1 MTVQLAVWL
10 ARLQLNG
17 SSVRKPRAI
26 GDLMER
32 HWGDHVPL
40 EA

>member
-26 GDLMER
+26 GDLTER
-32 HWGDHVPL
+32 RELVRI
-40 EA
+40 